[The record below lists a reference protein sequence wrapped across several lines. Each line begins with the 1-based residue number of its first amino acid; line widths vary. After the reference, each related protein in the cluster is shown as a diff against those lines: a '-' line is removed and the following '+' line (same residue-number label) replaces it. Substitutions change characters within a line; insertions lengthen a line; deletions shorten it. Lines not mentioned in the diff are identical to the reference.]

1 MLNWYLEHP
10 WMTFF
15 IIIALINS
23 TDNIVK
29 YITRYYSSEDDDTK
43 VKVSIGK

>member
-1 MLNWYLEHP
+1 MLNWCLEHP

-15 IIIALINS
+15 IIVILINS
-23 TDNIVK
+23 IDNIVK
-29 YITRYYSSEDDDTK
+29 YITKYHSNEDDDTK